1 MKGCDA
7 VRRFIQ
13 RIKQSITRDFHQL
26 MSEDPASSKV
36 VLLKWFAI
44 GFLAFLFVLFLFL
57 QVSLTPK
64 REVNPETSISETDES
79 FGSEEETEVVEEE
92 SMFDFE
98 EEEMPELSAEDEFL
112 LKDQIWNALMGQDYQ
127 RAADLAYEAVHSHS
141 LSEDSDFLNWYQ
153 DIYTV
158 ANVKNIETSKQDAIL
173 TSFKSPRFQA
183 VFPPFT
189 SVLTLA
195 TIVDDQDSLLP
206 IDVRT
211 AQVLVEEWVDP
222 SECANISPYMD
233 QMLVHFKEIY
243 KATISFNGEVVTA
256 YVGIFNNGYLKL
268 LGYYGDSEV
277 FKTDAYWESRR
288 LEYANNPNF

>member
-141 LSEDSDFLNWYQ
+141 LSGDSDFLNWYQ

>member
-26 MSEDPASSKV
+26 MSDDPASSKV

-64 REVNPETSISETDES
+64 REVNPETSISETEES
-79 FGSEEETEVVEEE
+79 LGSEEESEVVEEG

-98 EEEMPELSAEDEFL
+98 EEEMPELSAEGEFL

-141 LSEDSDFLNWYQ
+141 LREDSDFLNWYQ